1 MNRIK
6 SLSVLVV
13 LTVFVALPSLSS
25 LSLPQNVSHHLSSV
39 LPSSDES
46 LPLPDESLPWHD
58 ESLLLS
64 GGLSVMTVPDT
75 AAVAEDTLAAGGK
88 KKKKNW
94 KRVKEEILLSVPGV
108 NVGYAVYVGTKA
120 IRDAR
125 KTLNARMQHI
135 RDSLNAVGGANVELL
150 DDSVARR
157 AVRSDSIAVAGT
169 GFSADTSAIVRPV
182 VVAPR
187 DTAVA
192 ATDGEVTKPAF
203 RLNPA
208 GCRKTSSAD
217 IAHCDGSGVC
227 AACAGAKRHY
237 TMSQGVWRF
246 VDCTN
251 CGGTGKCP
259 GCKGED

>member
-1 MNRIK
+1 MDRIK

-13 LTVFVALPSLSS
+13 LAVFVALPSLSS
-25 LSLPQNVSHHLSSV
+25 LSLPQNVSHPLSSV
-39 LPSSDES
+39 LLSSDES
-46 LPLPDESLPWHD
+46 LPWPDESLP
-58 ESLLLS
+58 LS
-64 GGLSVMTVPDT
+64 CELSVVAVPAET
-75 AAVAEDTLAAGGK
+75 AVVQEDTIAAGRNK
-88 KKKKNW
+88 KKKKR
-94 KRVKEEILLSVPGV
+94 KRSTEEILLSTAPI
-108 NVGYAVYVGTKA
+108 VGIGYIVVKSGIYM
-120 IRDAR
+120 R

-169 GFSADTSAIVRPV
+169 GLSADTSAIVRPV

-246 VDCTN
+246 VDCAN